1 MKAHIDKTKGQ
12 LGDLSRLAARTEQ
25 AERNILANA
34 ESRLQSV
41 QADIDALQAGI
52 EGKPEEDQNR
62 YMDLVH
68 ERGTLHQVISRSKS
82 ALGE

>member
-1 MKAHIDKTKGQ
+1 MKAHIDKTKSQ
-12 LGDLSRLAARTEQ
+12 LGELGRLSAKTEQ

-34 ESRLQSV
+34 ENRLQVV
-41 QADIDALQAGI
+41 QADIDALQSGI
-52 EGKPEEDQNR
+52 EGKSEEDQSR
-62 YMDLVH
+62 YTELIS